1 MILNTEFEGGFK
13 MPALNESHY
22 KDLYP
27 LKIIKNKQD
36 YKLALK
42 SLKAV
47 FDETNGNLAEYAETL
62 TVLIEHYESENFPIE
77 NSSGVEM
84 LKFLMTQN
92 DLKQKD
98 LVGIVGSKS
107 SVSELLN
114 GKRPLNLQHLRALA
128 NKFNVRP
135 ATFI

>member
-1 MILNTEFEGGFK
+1 